1 MWLNLHEYVHRMR
14 KITEN
19 NFHLGCIRVLN
30 YIIYHVYSFCTFST
44 LGTKQGSWIL
54 GGGWNNDLWGGD
66 LPAASWIND
75 VTPNNPVSPLL
86 MFFAFRKSS
95 FAAI

>member
-1 MWLNLHEYVHRMR
+1 
-14 KITEN
+14 
-19 NFHLGCIRVLN
+19 
-30 YIIYHVYSFCTFST
+30 
-44 LGTKQGSWIL
+44 L